1 MKRVNIKNA
10 GFALIEAL
18 VALAVVSLG
27 SMGLAGVQM
36 FLARNGD
43 LAVQRTQASILADS
57 CIEALR
63 AYAKQDFLDGENY
76 ALNIPVGSGD
86 LCPTQPLTLGNEVY
100 TVKTFVNAVAPDVKV
115 KDKSLDAQE
124 LDKLNQQIKM
134 QGPKAVTVRVSWTDR
149 AGERELNQLDFRTV
163 IARRDVVDPSKNA
176 SSVNLQKFSRTPSD
190 RQVSIPSYA
199 VSSSDGKTS
208 SIFLEGR
215 QIIFDNLT
223 GAICATVQTCSNP
236 VAYYLEGYIKQIA
249 IPPTSQT
256 CTKGFLA
263 CLAEALLGVVE
274 SILRLLGDILGT
286 VSGFGMNYSAVT
298 VVSPAS
304 AGVKCYISR
313 DSSGLLAVVSN
324 LLTALTADDKFFY
337 YKCII
342 PFSKP
347 GPLEEGYWGG
357 KIRIG
362 FNIRSS
368 TNPLNYLVCRYQ
380 YTNTLQLSGFPF
392 EYVENKSNVQP
403 YKKVSYILMDQ
414 NYLLITGAEAD
425 IKKFDACPLLRDP
438 ATGRPQ
444 PPLAADEVPAD
455 LPLTATL
462 VKHQRC
468 VGSLSSRDSTECP
481 GVSP

>member
-63 AYAKQDFLDGENY
+63 AYGKQDFIDDENY
-76 ALNIPVGSGD
+76 ALNIPTASGD
-86 LCPTQPLTLGNEVY
+86 LCPTQPLTLGNEIY
-100 TVKTFVNAVAPDVKV
+100 TVTTFVNAIAPVVSDQGLSSEEEDFK
-115 KDKSLDAQE
+115 
-124 LDKLNQQIKM
+124 NQLQR
-134 QGPKAVTVRVSWTDR
+134 QGPKAVTVRVAWKDR
-149 AGERELNQLDFRTV
+149 AGELNQLDFRTV

-403 YKKVSYILMDQ
+403 YKKVSYILTDQ